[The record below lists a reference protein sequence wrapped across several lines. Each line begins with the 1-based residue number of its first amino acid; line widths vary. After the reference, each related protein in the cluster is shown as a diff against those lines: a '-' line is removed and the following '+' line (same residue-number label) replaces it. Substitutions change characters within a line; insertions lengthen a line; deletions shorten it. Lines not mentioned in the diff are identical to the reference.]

1 MSLTGSYYACFL
13 SHCLTTSHIFYCSS
27 TLRIPREFISVPREV
42 SPLISLVFTFEI
54 LRKPVLFKLKIALYI
69 PPDFKADCHIALLI
83 KESEKFN
90 KRKGYLYL
98 SFSDSNITC
107 FPPSLLLAWVSL
119 APEARQFRFVF
130 LLTHLSE
137 EIKHYTK

>member
-107 FPPSLLLAWVSL
+107 FPHLCCWLGWVWPPRRGSFGL
-119 APEARQFRFVF
+119 YFC
-130 LLTHLSE
+130 LHICL
-137 EIKHYTK
+137 KK